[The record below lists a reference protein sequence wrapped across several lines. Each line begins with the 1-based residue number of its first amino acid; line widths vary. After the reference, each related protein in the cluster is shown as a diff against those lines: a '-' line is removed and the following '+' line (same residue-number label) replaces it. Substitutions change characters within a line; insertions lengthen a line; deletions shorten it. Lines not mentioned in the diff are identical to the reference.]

1 MRKIGRSKGGSP
13 AVYID
18 YGYCLSVSAQD
29 NGLYVADWCG
39 EDETAGKFPL
49 PTQAECDGAAAAL
62 RRMQSVVVARDACA
76 ASRQT
81 ILNMYDELESD
92 SRQRIEQLKT
102 ELDQVRT
109 TGLRDLQDE
118 CYRVACEKGWHEE
131 DEIPPTPVRMMTWMA
146 LLHSEVSE
154 AVEDIRRNKIQTVCR
169 EDGKP
174 EGMASELADV
184 IIRALDTAGAMGF
197 DMETEIRTKVDF
209 NKTRSHK
216 HGGKT
221 V

>member
-1 MRKIGRSKGGSP
+1 M
-13 AVYID
+13 
-18 YGYCLSVSAQD
+18 
-29 NGLYVADWCG
+29 N
-39 EDETAGKFPL
+39 
-49 PTQAECDGAAAAL
+49 
-62 RRMQSVVVARDACA
+62 
-76 ASRQT
+76 
-81 ILNMYDELESD
+81 
-92 SRQRIEQLKT
+92 
-102 ELDQVRT
+102 
-109 TGLRDLQDE
+109 LRDLQDE

-131 DEIPPTPVRMMTWMA
+131 DETPPTPVRMMTWMA

-197 DMETEIRTKVDF
+197 DMATEIRTKVDF
-209 NKTRSHK
+209 NKTRPHK